1 MTFFNP
7 YGPRNINPL
16 YFIAKYLETNILN
29 SIFPLNLFVV
39 NIAFNKKNVAEGT
52 ISSLDQSA
60 NMF

>member
-52 ISSLDQSA
+52 IS
-60 NMF
+60 